1 LRVKQSFLQ
10 KTAIL
15 QRITSTKTR
24 PLAPFS
30 CENQPS
36 DGTIAL
42 QRLEP
47 YKELHGQAQAQ
58 EFQ

>member
-1 LRVKQSFLQ
+1 MRFPQ

-15 QRITSTKTR
+15 HVVTSTKTR

-30 CENQPS
+30 CENWPS

-47 YKELHGQAQAQ
+47 YKELHG
-58 EFQ
+58 